1 MTFSALFECVK
12 DKLSLEHHTNTIV
25 RSALAEISNLAPALQ
40 GKIDQ
45 KAADTLDEHGVLLWN
60 ASITLR
66 HLSEGD
72 SAADS
77 FVADVRLAAVCL
89 LDAGSSASLDTD
101 ATVRLVMAYSS
112 LLSLLSTTGKKDFGT
127 ILARANELVSSLPTA
142 DERANKKLAERLDEV
157 RRAFSCARFDVASF
171 FSMYECVENAF
182 KLTTLLLQAFAHSQY
197 EDAQVQML
205 ALLDEL
211 PASALH
217 ISRAEPV
224 WRRSFR
230 LGQHFLTILPEET
243 ADTWR
248 DSELPK
254 LSEQSIHDCQ
264 NAIKWLQKGIALQER
279 SGVVGIPVIKAL
291 IQLAYA
297 YFIAGALEKNALAS
311 AEAALSEAAKMLHS
325 DGSVNEELNEYI
337 AFMRFRVTCRH
348 GSDADLTRA
357 LEQLCA
363 TLTFSE
369 ASTSQLLD
377 FITNGPKR
385 LLCLGFRIIIR
396 AMIKSEQADV
406 QQHLTSVLLRAI
418 YLVTEPSS
426 LAQLD
431 GILDDVA
438 NSKLSLSQDA
448 VCAAQMMIW
457 RKGDVLYK
465 KEMFELA
472 ADVHMIAVHRVFAG
486 MPDNVAKSA
495 RRIAVCYL
503 ALHQPEAAQAC
514 IELCPEPYR
523 AHASTQLCSF
533 LAAVQMSNEDDA
545 LRAFQALV
553 RAPDLEPAILVEV
566 VEEAQKANM
575 EKALYAGL
583 ETLLDAVKVDTV
595 LEANVDILTL
605 HRTLVCIFLPPEN
618 GAEWSDDNAAQLQTY
633 LRQAL
638 KAVASRMDTDDNA
651 RKHAEWLWKQAYNA
665 GITASHTKDAS
676 RAAGIFDAAFD
687 LMEERH
693 RFTGEPPDQA
703 IVVACWCAKFA
714 SVEVAAGSILEIEDA
729 SERQVMYEELQR
741 QFALAEKLRKAAHAV
756 DAEAAPEEAEVS
768 AAPVDKLFIQL
779 LKDFEQRLVAVP
791 FKVVEALVHALSAQT
806 ELEVPVQ
813 VEVQALE
820 LLLKRYQLDKCV
832 HSDASHRRTVSQTKG
847 SSICSS
853 NKTLD
858 RTLRYH
864 RFVLMLLLEDEHFGQ
879 KEYRRK
885 ALEGFVAVRKA
896 LAEAESGGM
905 KEFPV
910 DDVMWFLAQ
919 AWQKGM
925 ELSLMAKVEQAAVL
939 TELALS
945 MSRFVPFPEATKR
958 KMEAQYESLLRR
970 VSSARQ
976 EHPFPT
982 LK

>member
-25 RSALAEISNLAPALQ
+25 RSALAEISNSAPALQ

-89 LDAGSSASLDTD
+89 LDAGST
-101 ATVRLVMAYSS
+101 TVRLVMAYSS

-157 RRAFSCARFDVASF
+157 RRAFS
-171 FSMYECVENAF
+171 
-182 KLTTLLLQAFAHSQY
+182 QY

-230 LGQHFLTILPEET
+230 LGQHFLTVLPEET

-248 DSELPK
+248 DSELLK

-264 NAIKWLQKGIALQER
+264 KAIKWLQKGIALQER
-279 SGVVGIPVIKAL
+279 SGVVGIPVVKAL

-311 AEAALSEAAKMLHS
+311 AEAALSEAAKMLQS

-553 RAPDLEPAILVEV
+553 RAPDLEPAILV

-618 GAEWSDDNAAQLQTY
+618 GAEWSDVNAAQLQTY

-820 LLLKRYQLDKCV
+820 LLLKRYQLDN
-832 HSDASHRRTVSQTKG
+832 
-847 SSICSS
+847 S

>member
-1 MTFSALFECVK
+1 MATAVPQSAQHGAQLDRVQALFECVK

-25 RSALAEISNLAPALQ
+25 RSALAEISNSAPALQ

-77 FVADVRLAAVCL
+77 FVA
-89 LDAGSSASLDTD
+89 D

-142 DERANKKLAERLDEV
+142 DERANKKLAERLDE
-157 RRAFSCARFDVASF
+157 
-171 FSMYECVENAF
+171 
-182 KLTTLLLQAFAHSQY
+182 
-197 EDAQVQML
+197 
-205 ALLDEL
+205 
-211 PASALH
+211 
-217 ISRAEPV
+217 AEPV

-230 LGQHFLTILPEET
+230 LGQHFLTVLPEET

-279 SGVVGIPVIKAL
+279 SGVVGIPVVKAL

-311 AEAALSEAAKMLHS
+311 AEAALSEAAKMLQS

-756 DAEAAPEEAEVS
+756 DAGAAPEEAEWALAMMS
-768 AAPVDKLFIQL
+768 FKLCCCMKDWDAVIQL
-779 LKDFEQRLVAVP
+779 LEDFEQRLVTVP

-820 LLLKRYQLDKCV
+820 LLLKRYQLDKYV
-832 HSDASHRRTVSQTKG
+832 HSDASDGRAVSQTKS